1 MATVEAKAQRRI
13 DAPVDDVFA
22 VVANPARR
30 AELLPEAYHDVTIGT
45 SEQGQV
51 VMYTLHAGGRQ
62 RDYRIR
68 VVPNDDEHAVTD
80 EDELSSL
87 RTEWQ
92 LSPVSGSDGGSATDV
107 RMRTT
112 WQGAGGVG
120 GFFERAFAPRGVTR
134 LHEQTL
140 ERLAAAVSS

>member
-13 DAPVDDVFA
+13 DAPVDEVFA
-22 VVANPARR
+22 VVSNPARR

-51 VMYTLHAGGRQ
+51 VMYTLHAGGRE
-62 RDYRIR
+62 RDYRVRI
-68 VVPNDDEHAVTD
+68 VPDSDAHVVTD

-87 RTEWQ
+87 RTEWTLQ
-92 LSPVSGSDGGSATDV
+92 PQGSSTEV

-120 GFFERAFAPRGVTR
+120 GFFERTFAPRGVTR

-140 ERLAAAVSS
+140 DKLAAAVQP

>member
-1 MATVEAKAQRRI
+1 MATVQAKAQRRVEAPA
-13 DAPVDDVFA
+13 DAVFA
-22 VVANPARR
+22 LVSNPARR

-51 VMYTLHAGGRQ
+51 VLYTLHAGGRE
-62 RDYRIR
+62 RDYRVRI
-68 VVPNDDEHAVTD
+68 VPTEDEHVVTD
-80 EDELSSL
+80 TDELSSL
-87 RTEWQ
+87 RTEWS
-92 LSPVSGSDGGSATDV
+92 LEPDGDATIV

-120 GFFERAFAPRGVTR
+120 GFFERMFAPRGVAR

-140 ERLAAAVSS
+140 DKVAAAVRT

>member
-13 DAPVDDVFA
+13 DAPAADVFA
-22 VVANPARR
+22 VVSNPARR

-62 RDYRIR
+62 RDYRVRIEPTEAGS
-68 VVPNDDEHAVTD
+68 VVTD
-80 EDELSSL
+80 TDELSSL
-87 RTEWQ
+87 RTEWH
-92 LSPVSGSDGGSATDV
+92 LSPQGDSTDV

-120 GFFERAFAPRGVTR
+120 GFFERIFAPRGVTR

-140 ERLAAAVSS
+140 ERLDRAVRS